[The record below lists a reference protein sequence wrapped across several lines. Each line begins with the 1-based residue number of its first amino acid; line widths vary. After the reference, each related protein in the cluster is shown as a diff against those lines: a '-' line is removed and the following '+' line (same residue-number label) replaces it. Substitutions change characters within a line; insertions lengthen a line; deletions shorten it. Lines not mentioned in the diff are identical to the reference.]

1 MIASLLGGAGGL
13 LWTLAAFVVALSII
27 VAVHEYGHY
36 IVGRLTGIGAEV
48 FSVGMGPVLYSRQDR
63 RGTRW
68 QIAALPVGGYVKFKG
83 DANAA
88 SVGAADGPADA
99 RIAGAAIH
107 EAPLWARAA
116 TVAAGPAFNFVMA
129 IAIFAGMALWEGRV
143 AEPLTVGELRA
154 QGDLMPGDVL
164 LAIEGEPIS
173 EPADLRDVEAG
184 LPTDRPLTWTVERD
198 GAVREVSGPHPFPA
212 LVTAVSPL
220 SAAAETDIRA
230 GDLIVSMDG
239 APVETFDELRELVG
253 ASGGAPITL
262 GLLRGGEPLEATLTP
277 RRTDIPQPGGGFE
290 TRWLAGLV
298 GGLAFEPAT
307 VRVGPLEALGAGVRQ
322 MWFLI
327 VSSLEGLWSIVTGA
341 ISSCNLSGPIGIAE
355 ASGAMAEEGLR
366 DFVYCLAMLSVA
378 VGLINLFPVPILDGG
393 HLVFHAYEAVS
404 GRPPSDRALRVLM
417 AGGLAAILTLMV
429 FAVTNDL
436 FCP

>member
-1 MIASLLGGAGGL
+1 MIETLLGGAGGL
-13 LWTLAAFVVALSII
+13 AWTLAAFVVALSII

-48 FSVGMGPVLYSRQDR
+48 FSVGMGPVIWSRMDR

-68 QIAALPVGGYVKFKG
+68 QLAALPVGGYVKFKG

-99 RIAGAAIH
+99 GIAGASIH

-129 IAIFAGMALWEGRV
+129 VLIFAGMALWEGRV
-143 AEPLTVGELRA
+143 AEPPTVGEMRA
-154 QGDLMPGDVL
+154 QGGLLPGDVI
-164 LAIEGEPIS
+164 LAVEGHEVG
-173 EPADLRDVEAG
+173 ALGDLRGVD
-184 LPTDRPLTWTVERD
+184 LPTDRALTWTVERG
-198 GAVREVSGPHPFPA
+198 GAVREVAGPHPFPPV
-212 LVTAVSPL
+212 VTSVSPL
-220 SAAAETDIRA
+220 SAAADTDIRE

-253 ASGGAPITL
+253 ASDGAPITL
-262 GLLRGGEPLEATLTP
+262 GVVRGEETFEAVLTP

-290 TRWLAGLV
+290 TRWLAGIV
-298 GGLAFEPAT
+298 GGLAFEPAM
-307 VRVGPLEALGAGVRQ
+307 VRIGPLEALGAGATGV
-322 MWFLI
+322 WTLI
-327 VSSLEGLWSIVTGA
+327 GTSLEGLWSIVTGA

-355 ASGAMAEEGLR
+355 ASGAMAEEGAR
-366 DFVYCLAMLSVA
+366 DFVYFLAMLSVA

-393 HLVFHAYEAVS
+393 HLVFHAYEAVR
-404 GRPPSDRALRVLM
+404 GRPPSDGALRVLM
-417 AGGLAAILTLMV
+417 AGGLALILSLMV
-429 FAVTNDL
+429 FAVTNDI

>member
-1 MIASLLGGAGGL
+1 MIETLLGGAGGL

-48 FSVGMGPVLYSRQDR
+48 FSVGMGPVIWSRRDA

-68 QIAALPVGGYVKFKG
+68 QLAALPVGGYVKFKG

-88 SVGAADGPADA
+88 SVGEAEGPGDPSV
-99 RIAGAAIH
+99 AGSTMQA
-107 EAPLWARAA
+107 APLWARAA

-129 IAIFAGMALWEGRV
+129 IAIFASMALWEGRV
-143 AEPLTVGELRA
+143 AEPLTVGEVRA
-154 QGDLMPGDVL
+154 QGELMPGDVL
-164 LAIEGEPIS
+164 LAVEGVPIDEPS
-173 EPADLRDVEAG
+173 DLRAVEPD
-184 LPTDRPLTWTVERD
+184 LPTDRALTWTVERD
-198 GAVREVSGPHPFPA
+198 GAVREVPGPHPFPPV
-212 LVTAVSPL
+212 VTAVSPL
-220 SAAAETDIRA
+220 SAAAETDIRER
-230 GDLIVSMDG
+230 DLVVSMNG
-239 APVETFDELRELVG
+239 ERVRTFDELRALVG
-253 ASGGAPITL
+253 ASGGEPITL
-262 GLLRGGEPLEATLTP
+262 GVLRGEEAFEATLTP

-290 TRWLAGLV
+290 TRWLAGIV

-307 VRVGPLEALGAGVRQ
+307 VRIGPLEAVAAGARH

-355 ASGAMAEEGLR
+355 ASGAMAEEGAR
-366 DFVYCLAMLSVA
+366 DFVYFLAVLSVA
-378 VGLINLFPVPILDGG
+378 VGLINLFPVPVLDGG

-404 GRPPSDRALRVLM
+404 GRPPSEKALRVLM
-417 AGGLAAILTLMV
+417 AGGLAMILTLMV
-429 FAVTNDL
+429 FAVTNDI